1 MWQRRKQ
8 GCCRILTDTSKKQ
21 ETKLQTTQKW
31 RKIDSKAKT
40 RFKRKFR
47 DEGSSNLDNKNDLI
61 LSDDILQDAERES
74 EETQDK
80 VSDDIN
86 ENNFVLVKFKENN

>member
-31 RKIDSKAKT
+31 RKIDGKAKI
-40 RFKRKFR
+40 R